1 MAFRVIE
8 TGDLAHLRW
17 KSDFS
22 DDALIIAYH
31 FPEHDAVEPL
41 HDHDFVEIQLCA
53 GGRGR
58 QQTQGGDFPFT
69 RGKAML
75 IRPGAWHRHHDNER
89 LDAYVCCFGAKLLMH
104 ELLWTLDEPALNELL
119 WRPSTTKDGGICT
132 VTLSESQLARCIVH
146 FEALVALGESEDPRE
161 KALRLG
167 YLTLILATLAE
178 AVPERVDD
186 AHYPPAHTS
195 VKRCLTLMGGDLAES
210 WTANGL
216 ARKLNI
222 DVSYLGRL
230 FKSTLGM
237 SPMAWLAQARAERAA
252 RLLCR
257 TDKSVS
263 EIAIE
268 VGWPDPVHFARR
280 FRAHFGVSATEYRER
295 RRARVA
301 ESTAHPEERFR
312 WAVPERDS
320 IDGKAAADARHLSLA
335 EA

>member
-8 TGDLAHLRW
+8 TNDLTHLRW

-22 DDALIIAYH
+22 DDTLVIAYH

-53 GGRGR
+53 GGCGR
-58 QQTQGGDFPFT
+58 QQTPNGDFAFT

-75 IRPGAWHRHHDNER
+75 IRPGAWHRHYDNDK

-132 VTLSESQLARCIVH
+132 VMLSESQLERCIGH
-146 FEALVALGESEDPRE
+146 LEALVAMGENEDPRE

-167 YLTLILATLAE
+167 HLTLILATLAE
-178 AVPERVDD
+178 GIPERGDD

-195 VKRCLTLMGGDLAES
+195 VKRCLMLMESDLSEA

-252 RLLCR
+252 RLLSR
-257 TDKSVS
+257 TARPVS

-280 FRAHFGVSATEYRER
+280 FRAHFGVSATEYREHR
-295 RRARVA
+295 RQRLE
-301 ESTAHPEERFR
+301 ESTAHPEDRFR
-312 WAVPERDS
+312 WAVTEHGSRNGCGVPAPRIS
-320 IDGKAAADARHLSLA
+320 CAAGA
-335 EA
+335 